1 MLYRDTVDLIT
12 VAQTQ
17 DADGYMTDVETS
29 RTVYADVNNATRQE
43 FYEAYKAGLQIALSI
58 IIRYEDY
65 EGEKLVEFNGKR
77 YKVERLYSSD
87 RERMELN
94 CSEVIR

>member
-43 FYEAYKAGLQIALSI
+43 FYEAYKAGLQIALSMT
-58 IIRYEDY
+58 IRYEDY
-65 EGEKLVEFNGKR
+65 EGEKLVEFDGKR